1 MTSRVVILDRLAEEG
16 LTRLKAEPGVELI
29 ERIGLTGYDLR
40 EALAEADVAICR
52 SGVNIDKAALEG
64 NRRLRAII
72 RAGVGTDNI
81 DSDAATRCGIIVMN
95 TPAAN
100 TISTAEH
107 TMALLLGLARNLVP
121 ACESL
126 KQGKWDRKSFVGTQ
140 LHGKTLGIVGLGRIG
155 REVASRAIAFGMRV
169 VGLDAYL
176 SHDKARELGI
186 EPVNHLHE
194 LLPQVDFLTVH
205 TPLTPETQGLICQET
220 LDRLRPGARLINCAR
235 GGIYHEGTLEQG
247 LRTGRIAGVALDVYE
262 SEPCTNSPLFQL
274 DGTLCTPHLG
284 ASTEEAQAA
293 VSSEAVDLAIN
304 FLRTGEIRHA
314 VNAASLD
321 PQTVR
326 GLRGYL
332 DMMFRLG
339 SLLAQWHDGRPAR
352 CTVKFRGEISSK
364 DTRLLHAAFCA
375 GFLEHAMD
383 QPANIVNAEVL
394 LAECGIQTAIESS
407 AEPVSFSSSVVATV
421 TTSEGRDFTAAGTI
435 FGNDM
440 PRLIMLNDFR
450 LEAFLDGFLLLF
462 QHRDVPGIIGSVGT
476 ILGDARVNIA
486 QMAVG
491 RSGSEQ
497 GGPAVGVL
505 NLDSLPDAAT
515 LKRVGQ
521 VAGVESVR
529 IVKLPAM
536 HQLPRWLPATEAAR
550 GSGGTGGIS

>member
-1 MTSRVVILDRLAEEG
+1 MDCRVR
-16 LTRLKAEPGVELI
+16 R
-29 ERIGLTGYDLR
+29 LR
-40 EALAEADVAICR
+40 EALAQADVAICR
-52 SGVNIDKAALEG
+52 SGVTIDKAALEG
-64 NRRLRAII
+64 NQRLRAII

-121 ACESL
+121 AYESL

-169 VGLDAYL
+169 VGLDAFL
-176 SHDKARELGI
+176 SHEKARELGI

-205 TPLTPETQGLICQET
+205 TPLTPETQGLIGQET
-220 LDRLRPGARLINCAR
+220 LERLRPGARLINCAR
-235 GGIYHEGTLEQG
+235 GGIYHEQTLEQA
-247 LRTGRIAGVALDVYE
+247 LRSGRIAGVALDVYE
-262 SEPCTNSPLFQL
+262 SEPCTDSPLFQMN
-274 DGTLCTPHLG
+274 GTLCTPHLG

-293 VSSEAVDLAIN
+293 VSTEAVDLAIN

-314 VNAASLD
+314 VNSAALD
-321 PQTVR
+321 PQTIR
-326 GLRGYL
+326 ALRGYL

-339 SLLAQWHDGRPAR
+339 SLLAQWQDGHPSR
-352 CTVKFRGEISSK
+352 CTVRFRGEVSAK

-375 GFLEHAMD
+375 GFLEQALD
-383 QPANIVNAEVL
+383 QPANIVNAEML
-394 LAECGIQTAIESS
+394 LAECGIQAAIEASV
-407 AEPVSFSSSVVATV
+407 EPVSFSSSVVAAV
-421 TTSEGRDFTAAGTI
+421 TTSEGRSFTAAGTI

-450 LEAFLDGFLLLF
+450 LEAFLDGILLLF
-462 QHRDVPGIIGSVGT
+462 QHRDVPGIIGRVGT
-476 ILGDARVNIA
+476 ILGDAHVNIA

-491 RSGSEQ
+491 RSGAEP
-497 GGPAVGVL
+497 GGAAVGVL

-515 LKRVGQ
+515 LRRVGE
-521 VAGVESVR
+521 VAGVEAVR
-529 IVKLPAM
+529 IIKLPAM
-536 HQLPRWLPATEAAR
+536 NQLPRWLPA
-550 GSGGTGGIS
+550 S